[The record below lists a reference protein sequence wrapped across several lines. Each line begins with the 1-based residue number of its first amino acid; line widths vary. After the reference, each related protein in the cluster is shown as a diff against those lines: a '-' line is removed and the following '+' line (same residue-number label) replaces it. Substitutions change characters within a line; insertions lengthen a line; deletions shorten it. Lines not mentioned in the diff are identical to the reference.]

1 MGVVKVEDKN
11 LEKDLISLIE
21 NLEFGTLL
29 VVISRNIKKF
39 NKYWLSEF
47 WKTYTEIL
55 YNMEEMSKEELE
67 EKLNLMKLFV
77 KNMLAKPNYI
87 Q

>member
-1 MGVVKVEDKN
+1 MENN
-11 LEKDLISLIE
+11 LEKDLISLID
-21 NLEFGTLL
+21 NLEFETLL
-29 VVISRNIKKF
+29 AVISTNIKRF
-39 NKYWLSEF
+39 NKFWLSEF

-55 YNMEEMSKEELE
+55 YNIDEMSKEELE

>member
-1 MGVVKVEDKN
+1 MENN
-11 LEKDLISLIE
+11 LEKDLISLID
-21 NLEFGTLL
+21 NLEFDTILA
-29 VVISRNIKKF
+29 VISRNIKEF
-39 NKYWLSEF
+39 NRYWLIEF

-55 YNMEEMSKEELE
+55 YNIDEMSKEELE

-77 KNMLAKPNYI
+77 KNMLSKPNYI

>member
-1 MGVVKVEDKN
+1 MEDKS

-21 NLEFGTLL
+21 NLEFDTLL
-29 VVISRNIKKF
+29 AVISRNIKEF
-39 NKYWLSEF
+39 NKFWLNEF

-55 YNMEEMSKEELE
+55 YNIDEMSKEELE

>member
-1 MGVVKVEDKN
+1 MENN
-11 LEKDLISLIE
+11 LEKDLISLID
-21 NLEFGTLL
+21 NLEFETLL
-29 VVISRNIKKF
+29 AVISRNIKEF
-39 NKYWLSEF
+39 NKFWLNEF

-55 YNMEEMSKEELE
+55 YNIDEMSKEELE

>member
-1 MGVVKVEDKN
+1 MENN
-11 LEKDLISLIE
+11 LEKDLISLID
-21 NLEFGTLL
+21 NLEFETLL
-29 VVISRNIKKF
+29 AVISINIREF
-39 NKYWLSEF
+39 NKFWLSEF

-55 YNMEEMSKEELE
+55 YNIDEMSKEELE

>member
-1 MGVVKVEDKN
+1 MENN
-11 LEKDLISLIE
+11 LEKDLISLID
-21 NLEFGTLL
+21 NLEFDTLL
-29 VVISRNIKKF
+29 ALISRNIKEF
-39 NKYWLSEF
+39 NKYWLLEF
-47 WKTYTEIL
+47 WKIYTEIL
-55 YNMEEMSKEELE
+55 YNIEEMGEEELE

>member
-1 MGVVKVEDKN
+1 VIKMENN
-11 LEKDLISLIE
+11 LEKDLISLID
-21 NLEFGTLL
+21 NLEFETLL
-29 VVISRNIKKF
+29 AVISRNIKEF
-39 NKYWLSEF
+39 NKFWLNEF

-55 YNMEEMSKEELE
+55 YNIDEMSKEELE

>member
-1 MGVVKVEDKN
+1 MENN
-11 LEKDLISLIE
+11 LEKDLISLID
-21 NLEFGTLL
+21 NLEFETLL
-29 VVISRNIKKF
+29 AVISTNIREF
-39 NKYWLSEF
+39 NKFWLNEF

-55 YNMEEMSKEELE
+55 YNIDEMSKEELE

>member
-1 MGVVKVEDKN
+1 MENN
-11 LEKDLISLIE
+11 LEKDLISLID
-21 NLEFGTLL
+21 NLEFDTLL
-29 VVISRNIKKF
+29 AVISRNIKEF
-39 NKYWLSEF
+39 NKYWLVEF
-47 WKTYTEIL
+47 WKIYTEIL
-55 YNMEEMSKEELE
+55 YNIDEMSKEELE

>member
-1 MGVVKVEDKN
+1 MLSFKDNN
-11 LEKDLISLIE
+11 LEKDLISLID
-21 NLEFGTLL
+21 NLEFETLL
-29 VVISRNIKKF
+29 AVISRNIKEF
-39 NKYWLSEF
+39 NKFWLNEF

-55 YNMEEMSKEELE
+55 YNIDEMSKEELE

>member
-1 MGVVKVEDKN
+1 VIKMENN
-11 LEKDLISLIE
+11 LEKDLISLID
-21 NLEFGTLL
+21 NLEFETLL
-29 VVISRNIKKF
+29 AVISRNIKEF
-39 NKYWLSEF
+39 NKFWLNEF

-55 YNMEEMSKEELE
+55 YNIDEMSKEELE

-77 KNMLAKPNYI
+77 KNMLVKPNYI

>member
-1 MGVVKVEDKN
+1 MGVAKMENN
-11 LEKDLISLIE
+11 LEKDLISLID
-21 NLEFGTLL
+21 NLEFETLL
-29 VVISRNIKKF
+29 AVISRNIKEF
-39 NKYWLSEF
+39 NKFWLNEF

-55 YNMEEMSKEELE
+55 YNIDEMSKEELE

>member
-1 MGVVKVEDKN
+1 MIKMENN
-11 LEKDLISLIE
+11 LEKDLISLID
-21 NLEFGTLL
+21 NLEFETLL
-29 VVISRNIKKF
+29 AVISRNIKEF
-39 NKYWLSEF
+39 NKFWLNEF

-55 YNMEEMSKEELE
+55 YNIDEMSKEELE

>member
-1 MGVVKVEDKN
+1 MGVVKVEDKD
-11 LEKDLISLIE
+11 LERDLISLIE
-21 NLEFGTLL
+21 NLEFDTILE
-29 VVISRNIKKF
+29 VVSRNIKEF
-39 NKYWLSEF
+39 NKFWLNEF
-47 WKTYTEIL
+47 WKTYTDIL
-55 YNMEEMSKEELE
+55 YNMEDMSKEELE